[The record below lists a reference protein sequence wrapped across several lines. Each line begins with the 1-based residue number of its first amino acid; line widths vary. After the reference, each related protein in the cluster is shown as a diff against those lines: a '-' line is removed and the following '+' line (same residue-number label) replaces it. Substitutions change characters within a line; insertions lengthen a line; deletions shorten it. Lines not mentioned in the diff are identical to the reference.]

1 MAQLDTAPLWTWVN
15 ERHAIYIRKWI
26 REGGWDSPGNPW
38 PYAPEGADLEECDP
52 EHFAVA
58 ESGPLTLDPVMSQY
72 RFCNVFRELD
82 RVTVWIRENIRERYA
97 DHPNLWLMLAIA
109 RYINWPETLQ
119 WLMNRGQTK
128 CDFNAWPNT
137 QGYGQPD
144 FLPHFAFSPEAL
156 GNALDHWSSLGKKVY
171 TGAYMIRA
179 ESNPK
184 AEWYSW
190 TKQQYVARIVI
201 GRLWEDRETWER
213 HLSGSNHAEGVTLQ
227 SVWERFQQ
235 PRYIGWGP
243 FMAYQVVVDM
253 RHTRFLRDA
262 PDINTW
268 AALGPG
274 SRRGLNRLAGR
285 PVDFALTQARGLE
298 EMRLIWEE
306 QDARRAPWVPPIDLS
321 DIQNALCET
330 DKYLRVQL
338 GEGKPR
344 AQYVPGR
351 GW

>member
-1 MAQLDTAPLWTWVN
+1 MLDTSPLWAWVN
-15 ERHAIYIRKWI
+15 ERHAIYVRKTAEERGGYEPDEWCP
-26 REGGWDSPGNPW
+26 RPDLAVEG
-38 PYAPEGADLEECDP
+38 YDP
-52 EHFAVA
+52 N
-58 ESGPLTLDPVMSQY
+58 SGYWTHDEALQKY
-72 RFCNVFRELD
+72 RYCNVFRELD
-82 RVTVWIRENIRERYA
+82 RVTVWIRKNIREPFA
-97 DHPNLWLMLAIA
+97 DHPDLWLMLAIA
-109 RYINWPETLQ
+109 RYINWPDTLEF
-119 WLMNRGQTK
+119 LMNDMAAWGGWPTK
-128 CDFNAWPNT
+128 DDW
-137 QGYGQPD
+137 
-144 FLPHFAFSPEAL
+144 SPQNLGDSLDLAKEAL
-156 GNALDHWSSLGKKVY
+156 GKVY

-201 GRLWEDRETWER
+201 GRLWEDREVWER

-253 RHTRFLRDA
+253 RHTRLLRDA

-285 PVDFALTQARGLE
+285 PVDFAISQQQGLE
-298 EMRLIWEE
+298 EMRQIWEE

-321 DIQNALCET
+321 DIQNALCEV
-330 DKYLRVQL
+330 DKYLRVKN

-344 AQYVPGR
+344 AKYVVGR

>member
-1 MAQLDTAPLWTWVN
+1 MSIKTEPLWSFIN
-15 ERHAIYIRKWI
+15 ERHAIYIRKSL
-26 REGGWDSPGNPW
+26 REGLEPEDLH
-38 PYAPEGADLEECDP
+38 APAGADLEECDP
-52 EHFAVA
+52 AHLALSER
-58 ESGPLTLDPVMSQY
+58 GPFTEDPILAQY

-82 RVTVWIRENIRERYA
+82 RVTVWIDQNIRKPFA
-97 DHPNLWLMLAIA
+97 GHPDLWLMLAIA
-109 RYINWPETLQ
+109 RYINWPDTLKF
-119 WLMNRGQTK
+119 LIESGY
-128 CDFNAWPNT
+128 CWPN
-137 QGYGQPD
+137 QD
-144 FLPHFAFSPEAL
+144 FTPEDL
-156 GNALDHWSSLGKKVY
+156 GRALDYRKAQGGKLY

-201 GRLWEDRETWER
+201 GRLWEDREMWRAVLEDQP
-213 HLSGSNHAEGVTLQ
+213 EGGLEMAA
-227 SVWERFQQ
+227 VWEMLQA

-253 RHTRFLRDA
+253 RWCPALLGSA

-285 PVDFALTQARGLE
+285 PVDFALSQAQGLE
-298 EMRLIWEE
+298 EMRSIWEE
-306 QDARRAPWVPPIDLS
+306 QAARRAPWVPRIDLS

-330 DKYLRVQL
+330 DKYLRVKQ
-338 GEGKPR
+338 GEGRPR
-344 AQYVPGR
+344 AQYIQGR
-351 GW
+351 GY

>member
-1 MAQLDTAPLWTWVN
+1 MAELNTAPLWDWVN
-15 ERHAIYIRKWI
+15 ERHAIYIRKSL
-26 REGGWDSPGNPW
+26 REGLEPEGLH
-38 PYAPEGADLEECDP
+38 APAGADLEECDP
-52 EHFAVA
+52 AHLALSER
-58 ESGPLTLDPVMSQY
+58 GPFTEDPILAQY

-82 RVTVWIRENIRERYA
+82 RVTDWIRRNIREPFA
-97 DHPNLWLMLAIA
+97 DHPDLWLMLAIA
-109 RYINWPETLQ
+109 RYINWPDTLQ
-119 WLMNRGQTK
+119 WLMNRGHEK
-128 CDFNAWPNT
+128 CMWSAWPSWDDN
-137 QGYGQPD
+137 QP
-144 FLPHFAFSPEAL
+144 PHFRFSPGQL
-156 GNALDHWSSLGKKVY
+156 GLALDHWSSLGKKVY

-201 GRLWEDRETWER
+201 GRLWEDRETWRAILEDQP
-213 HLSGSNHAEGVTLQ
+213 EGGLEMAA
-227 SVWERFQQ
+227 VWEMFQA

-253 RHTRFLRDA
+253 RWCPALLGSA

-285 PVDFALTQARGLE
+285 PVDFALSQAQGLE
-298 EMRLIWEE
+298 EMRSIWEE
-306 QDARRAPWVPPIDLS
+306 QDARRAPWVPRIDLS

-330 DKYLRVQL
+330 DKYLRVKQ
-338 GEGKPR
+338 GEGRPR
-344 AQYVPGR
+344 AQYIRGR
-351 GW
+351 GY

>member
-1 MAQLDTAPLWTWVN
+1 MAELDTAPLWDWVN
-15 ERHAIYIRKWI
+15 ERHATYIRK
-26 REGGWDSPGNPW
+26 ELKEKG
-38 PYAPEGADLEECDP
+38 PYAQPFMPEGARRNEFEWQAQSWPDYTRDP
-52 EHFAVA
+52 IIKQF
-58 ESGPLTLDPVMSQY
+58 

-82 RVTVWIRENIRERYA
+82 RVTCWIRYNIRRKFA
-97 DHPNLWLMLAIA
+97 DHPDLWLMLAIA
-109 RYINWPETLQ
+109 RYINWPDTLEG
-119 WLMNRGQTK
+119 LINSAEDYH
-128 CDFNAWPNT
+128 CWPSDPGFDP
-137 QGYGQPD
+137 Q
-144 FLPHFAFSPEAL
+144 HL
-156 GNALDHWSSLGKKVY
+156 GNWLDEAKRVSTKLY

-201 GRLWEDRETWER
+201 GRLWEDREQWRAMLEDQP
-213 HLSGSNHAEGVTLQ
+213 EGGLELQAVWQMLQ
-227 SVWERFQQ
+227 S

-253 RHTRFLRDA
+253 RWCPALLGNA

-285 PVDFALTQARGLE
+285 PVDFALSQSQGLE
-298 EMRLIWEE
+298 EMRRIWEE
-306 QDARRAPWVPPIDLS
+306 QDARRAPWVPRIDLS

-330 DKYLRVQL
+330 DKYLRVKQ
-338 GEGKPR
+338 GEGRPR
-344 AQYVPGR
+344 AQYIQGR
-351 GW
+351 GY

>member
-1 MAQLDTAPLWTWVN
+1 MDTAPLWRWVN
-15 ERHAIYIRKWI
+15 ERHAIYIRKEL
-26 REGGWDSPGNPW
+26 RAGMD
-38 PYAPEGADLEECDP
+38 PEDLHVPPGADLEEADLA
-52 EHFAVA
+52 HFAA
-58 ESGPLTLDPVMSQY
+58 RSGGPLTDDAVLQQY

-82 RVTVWIRENIRERYA
+82 RVTIWIRRNIREPFA
-97 DHPNLWLMLAIA
+97 DHPDLWMMLAIA
-109 RYINWPETLQ
+109 RTINWPDTLRY
-119 WLMNRGQTK
+119 LMNRHEVK
-128 CDFNAWPNT
+128 CDFNAWPNSREVA
-137 QGYGQPD
+137 G
-144 FLPHFAFSPEAL
+144 LPHFAFSPEAL
-156 GNALDHWSSLGKKVY
+156 GSALDFWRDRGEKVY

-190 TKQQYVARIVI
+190 TKQQYIARVVL
-201 GRLWEDRETWER
+201 GRLWEDREQITYQMENGRDFGLEAIW
-213 HLSGSNHAEGVTLQ
+213 GV
-227 SVWERFQQ
+227 FQQ

-243 FMAYQVVVDM
+243 FMAYQVVVDL
-253 RHTRFLRDA
+253 RHTRYLREA
-262 PDINTW
+262 VDINTW

-285 PVDFALTQARGLE
+285 PLDYPLRQAEGLS
-298 EMRLIWEE
+298 EMRALWAE
-306 QDARRAPWVPPIDLS
+306 QDRWRAPWVPRIDLS

-330 DKYLRVQL
+330 DKYLRVSR